1 MMNCSELKD
10 LIKQVEKTDSTNNL
24 LSRQCQTEKT
34 PEFTTI
40 WAENQTYGKGQRGNT
55 WESESGKNLTF
66 STVLYP
72 THINARNQ
80 FILSML
86 VSLAIHD
93 VLSSY
98 TDGISIKWPNDIY
111 WKDKKICGV
120 LIENELQGNEIAQS
134 IIGIGVNVNQTV
146 FRSLAP
152 NPISLKLITAQEHD
166 RKRLL
171 QQILNTIYLYYE
183 EIKRDKEKTFDQFHQ
198 RYMGHLYLRERTTF
212 FHDANGIFRAR
223 IVATETDGHLLLKD
237 EAGTIRRYA
246 FKEVQYIH

>member
-10 LIKQVEKTDSTNNL
+10 LIQQVEETDSTNNL
-24 LSRQCQTEKT
+24 LSRQCQTEKV

-66 STVLYP
+66 STMLYP

-80 FILSML
+80 FILSMM

-98 TDGISIKWPNDIY
+98 TEGISIKWPNDIY
-111 WKDKKICGV
+111 WKDKKICGI
-120 LIENELQGNEIAQS
+120 LIENELQGCEIAQC
-134 IIGIGVNVNQTV
+134 IIGIGLNVNQIK

-152 NPISLKLITAQEHD
+152 NPISLRQITAQEHD
-166 RKRLL
+166 RERLL

-183 EIKRDKEKTFDQFHQ
+183 EIKRNQEKAFDQFHQ
-198 RYMGHLYLRERTTF
+198 RYMSYLYRREKTTF
-212 FHDANGIFRAR
+212 FHDASGIFRAR
-223 IVATETDGHLLLKD
+223 IVATEIDGHLLLED
-237 EAGTIRRYA
+237 EVGTIRRYA
-246 FKEVQYIH
+246 FKEVQYIR